1 LAEFVELFIEQGA
14 SFNTDVE
21 VSDANGQPKDL
32 REYSVFSQIRKS
44 YYSSTS
50 FDFTIDIPDPLI
62 GAVEMGMSAQLT
74 SSIQPGRYVYDVII
88 KNNETGEVTR
98 IFEGVATV
106 LPQVTKIEQT

>member
-21 VSDANGQPKDL
+21 VSDANGHPKDL
-32 REYSVFSQIRKS
+32 TNYSVLSQIRKS

-50 FDFTIDIPDPLI
+50 FDFHIDITDPLF
-62 GAVEMGMSAQLT
+62 GVVEMGMSAELT
-74 SSIQPGRYVYDVII
+74 TTIQPGRYVYDVVI
-88 KNNETGEVTR
+88 KNNNTGEVTR

-106 LPQVTKIEQT
+106 LPQVTKIEHS